1 MVICQLKNQDTQLY
15 NYIASHNG
23 FTLCD
28 VVPMMESTTKQMVRI
43 IWMVRITITAGT
55 VGRREQPEKGG

>member
-1 MVICQLKNQDTQLY
+1 MIQDVICQLKNQDTQLY

-28 VVPMMESTTKQMVRI
+28 VVSL
-43 IWMVRITITAGT
+43 
-55 VGRREQPEKGG
+55 